1 LADEVQVGFARAGE
15 HFWAFEQQG
24 VVPDIL
30 TIGKPIANGHP
41 MGAVITRPEIA
52 QAFITGME
60 YFNTFAGNPV
70 SCAIALS
77 VLDVIREE
85 KLQENAQQVGQFIM
99 QGLRGLQTRFPIIG
113 DVRGTGLFIGAELI
127 TDPDSKGVPTAQAHD
142 IIETMKSQGILLSL
156 DGPLNNVLKIKPPI
170 VIQRSHA
177 EQFLDTLE
185 TTLRIVTS

>member
-1 LADEVQVGFARAGE
+1 
-15 HFWAFEQQG
+15 
-24 VVPDIL
+24 
-30 TIGKPIANGHP
+30 
-41 MGAVITRPEIA
+41 
-52 QAFITGME
+52 
-60 YFNTFAGNPV
+60 
-70 SCAIALS
+70 
-77 VLDVIREE
+77 
-85 KLQENAQQVGQFIM
+85 M
-99 QGLRGLQTRFPIIG
+99 QGLRDLQTRFPIIG

-185 TTLRIVTS
+185 TTLRIVTA